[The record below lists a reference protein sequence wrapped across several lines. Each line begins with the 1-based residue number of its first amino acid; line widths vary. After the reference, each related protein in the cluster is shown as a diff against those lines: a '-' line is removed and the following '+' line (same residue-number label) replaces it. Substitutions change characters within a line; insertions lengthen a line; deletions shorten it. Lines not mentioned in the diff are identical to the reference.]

1 VALIAQND
9 DGQARSEAGAAE
21 VVIEI
26 TLSQKI
32 HHLEHC
38 VGGGLPRCRAQ
49 LKMLVTTGRVRIGRF
64 R

>member
-1 VALIAQND
+1 MIAQSD

-26 TLSQKI
+26 TLCQEI
-32 HHLEHC
+32 YHLEHS
-38 VGGGLPRCRAQ
+38 VGGGLPRRRTQ

-64 R
+64 RLQ

>member
-1 VALIAQND
+1 MALIAQSD

-26 TLSQKI
+26 TIGQEI

-38 VGGGLPRCRAQ
+38 VGGGLPLRQTQ